1 MGFSLSMALVD
12 YIPVAMF
19 AVAAIILLGDFYGK
33 MCKGAFALFSAG
45 SIMIMLAGGLKA
57 TWKLLYALN
66 VCDFVAFND
75 MFFPVQSFGF
85 FFTALGLLIFA
96 FSKKST
102 TCAAAAPVAFES
114 AMPFV
119 GVMVLGTLG
128 ICVALSS
135 LSVKLRKKGN
145 IALFILSFICMMM
158 MGYLSSR
165 DFTQA
170 SMNWIAQFVNI
181 FGQGFLLWGVL
192 NLHKAMKTEN

>member
-1 MGFSLSMALVD
+1 MDFSLSMALVD
-12 YIPVAMF
+12 YIPVALF
-19 AVAAIILLGDFYGK
+19 AAAAMILLGDFYGK
-33 MCKGAFALFSAG
+33 MCKGAYTLFAAG
-45 SIMIMLAGGLKA
+45 SVMVMLAGALKA
-57 TWKLLYALN
+57 TWKLLYAIN

-85 FFTALGLLIFA
+85 LFAALGLLIYA

-102 TCAAAAPVAFES
+102 ACAAAAPVAFES

-128 ICVALSS
+128 ICIALST
-135 LSVKLRKKGN
+135 LAAKLKKKGS
-145 IALFILSFICMMM
+145 IALFVLSFIFMMM

-192 NLHKAMKTEN
+192 NLHKAQKAA